1 MAMTTLNAFQR
12 PDGRIGIRN
21 YILVI
26 SMVSCSNT
34 VTERIARATGSIPIV
49 HEQGCT
55 EFEHD
60 HQRTRLALIAAG
72 KNPNVGAVLLVG
84 LGCEKTNIDE
94 VRKAIEET
102 GKPVESILIQNEG
115 GSPEAE
121 AKGISIVKKLKEHTD
136 QEERVECPISGLVV
150 GVQCGGSDWT
160 TALSGNSAI
169 GVMTD
174 IVVKNGGSVLM
185 SEVAGFPGSEHIVA
199 SRAASREIG
208 LQVLDMIS
216 ELRTEYIET
225 YGQKIEE
232 VNPTPGNKAGGITT
246 LVEKS
251 MGNIKKMGTSPVQ
264 GVLKLGDAMSH
275 PGLWIVDNRAQGPD
289 PFNLTGLAME
299 GAIVTVFSTGRGSP
313 VGNAVMPTL
322 KLTGNPETFQKLQSI
337 TDFNAGIIIEGTSIV
352 ETGEKLYKMLLEIAN
367 GKQTK
372 SEINGNFEYTIP
384 RETARK
390 DHGGCPK
397 E

>member
-1 MAMTTLNAFQR
+1 
-12 PDGRIGIRN
+12 
-21 YILVI
+21 
-26 SMVSCSNT
+26 MVSCANT
-34 VTERIARATGSIPIV
+34 VTERIARATGTIPIV

-60 HQRTRLALIAAG
+60 HERTRLALISAG
-72 KNPNVGAVLLVG
+72 RNPNVGGVLLVG
-84 LGCEKTNIDE
+84 LGCEQTNIEDI
-94 VRKAIEET
+94 RSAIAET
-102 GKPVESILIQNEG
+102 GKPVETILIQREG

-121 AKGISIVKKLKEHTD
+121 KRGDDLVRRLKARLDAE
-136 QEERVECPISGLVV
+136 QRVPCTVGDLVV

-160 TALSGNSAI
+160 TALSANPVI

-174 IVVKNGGSVLM
+174 LVIAEGGSVLM

-199 SRAASREIG
+199 SRAVNRSVA
-208 LQVLDMIS
+208 LHVLDMIS
-216 ELRTEYIET
+216 ELREEYLGT

-264 GVLKLGDAMSH
+264 GVLKLGEPIPH

-299 GAIVTVFSTGRGSP
+299 GAVVAAFSSGRGSP
-313 VGNAVMPTL
+313 VGNAVMPAL
-322 KLTGNPETFQKLQSI
+322 KLTGNPKTFERLASI
-337 TDFNAGIIIEGTSIV
+337 TDFNAGIVIEGHSIPD
-352 ETGEKLYKMLLEIAN
+352 TGAALYAMLLEVAN
-367 GKQTK
+367 GRETK
-372 SEINGNFEYTIP
+372 SEINGNFEYIIP
-384 RETARK
+384 REAARRS
-390 DHGGCPK
+390 HGRCSLL
-397 E
+397 

>member
-1 MAMTTLNAFQR
+1 MKEIKAFKR
-12 PDGRIGIRN
+12 ADGRVGIRN
-21 YILVI
+21 SVLVI
-26 SMVSCSNT
+26 SMVSCSNI
-34 VTERIARATGSIPIV
+34 VAEQIARSTGVVPIV

-60 HQRTRLALIAAG
+60 HERTRLALIAAG
-72 KNPNVGAVLLVG
+72 RNPNVGAVLLVG
-84 LGCEKTNIDE
+84 LGCEQTNIGE
-94 VRKAIEET
+94 IRAAIET
-102 GKPVESILIQNEG
+102 SGKPVEALLIQNEG
-115 GSPEAE
+115 GSPEAV
-121 AKGISIVKKLKEHTD
+121 AKGISIVEKLKKELSAV
-136 QEERVECPISGLVV
+136 ERTLCPVSGLVV

-160 TALSGNSAI
+160 TALSGNSSI

-174 IVVKNGGSVLM
+174 LVIRDGGSVLM

-199 SRAASREIG
+199 SRAVDREVG

-216 ELRTEYIET
+216 ELRSEYIET

-264 GVLKLGDAMSH
+264 GVVKLGEQISR
-275 PGLWIVDNRAQGPD
+275 PGLWVVDNRAQGPD
-289 PFNLTGLAME
+289 SFNLTGLAME
-299 GAIVTVFSTGRGSP
+299 GAVITVFSSGRGSP

-322 KLTGNPETFQKLQSI
+322 KLTGNPETFKKLASI
-337 TDFNAGIIIEGTSIV
+337 MDFNSGTIIEG
-352 ETGEKLYKMLLEIAN
+352 ETIEKVGEELYELLLEIAS
-367 GKQTK
+367 GKETK

-384 RETARK
+384 RESARK
-390 DHGGCPK
+390 KSAASCPRG
-397 E
+397 

>member
-1 MAMTTLNAFQR
+1 MKEIKAFKR
-12 PDGRIGIRN
+12 ADGRVGIRN
-21 YILVI
+21 SVLVI
-26 SMVSCSNT
+26 SMVSCSNI
-34 VTERIARATGSIPIV
+34 VTEQIARSTGVVPIV

-60 HQRTRLALIAAG
+60 HERTRLALIAAG
-72 KNPNVGAVLLVG
+72 RNPNVGAVLLVG
-84 LGCEKTNIDE
+84 LGCEQTNIGE
-94 VRKAIEET
+94 IRAAIET
-102 GKPVESILIQNEG
+102 SGKPVEALLIQDEG
-115 GSPEAE
+115 GSPEAV
-121 AKGISIVKKLKEHTD
+121 AKGISIVEKLKKEIAGI
-136 QEERVECPISGLVV
+136 ERTSCPVSGLVV

-160 TALSGNSAI
+160 TALSGNSSI

-174 IVVKNGGSVLM
+174 LVIRDGGSVLM

-199 SRAASREIG
+199 SRAVNREVG

-216 ELRTEYIET
+216 ELRSEYIET

-264 GVLKLGDAMSH
+264 GVVKLGEQISR
-275 PGLWIVDNRAQGPD
+275 PGLWVVDNRAQGPD
-289 PFNLTGLAME
+289 SFNLTGLAME
-299 GAIVTVFSTGRGSP
+299 GAVITVFSSGRGSP

-322 KLTGNPETFQKLQSI
+322 KLTGNPETFKKLASI
-337 TDFNAGIIIEGTSIV
+337 MDFNSGTIIEGKPIEKV
-352 ETGEKLYKMLLEIAN
+352 GEELYELLLEIAS
-367 GKQTK
+367 GKETK

-384 RETARK
+384 RESARK
-390 DHGGCPK
+390 RSSVRCPRG
-397 E
+397 

>member
-1 MAMTTLNAFQR
+1 MDRINAYIR

-34 VTERIARATGSIPIV
+34 VTERIARATGAISVV

-60 HQRTRLALIAAG
+60 HKRTKLGLISAG
-72 KNPNVGAVLLVG
+72 RNPNVGGVLLVG
-84 LGCEKTNIDE
+84 LGCEKTNIEE
-94 VRKAIEET
+94 VKNAIAET
-102 GKPVESILIQNEG
+102 GKPVESMLIQKEG
-115 GSPEAE
+115 GSPQAE
-121 AKGISIVKKLKEHTD
+121 KKGISLVEKLREI
-136 QEERVECPISGLVV
+136 ISDEKRQSCTLEGLVV

-160 TALSGNSAI
+160 TALSGNIAI

-174 IVVKNGGSVLM
+174 LVIKNGGSVLM

-199 SRAASREIG
+199 SRAVSHEVG

-216 ELRTEYIET
+216 ELREEYIET

-264 GVLKLGDAMSH
+264 GVLKLGEEIPR
-275 PGLWIVDNRAQGPD
+275 PGLWVIDNRAQGPD
-289 PFNLTGLAME
+289 AFNLTGLAME
-299 GAIVTVFSTGRGSP
+299 GAVLTAFSTGRGSP

-322 KLTGNPETFQKLQSI
+322 KLTGNPETFGRLESMI
-337 TDFNAGIIIEGTSIV
+337 DFNAGVIIEGASIE
-352 ETGEKLYKMLLEIAN
+352 ETGRRLYELLLEIAN
-367 GKQTK
+367 GRETK
-372 SEINGNFEYTIP
+372 SEINCDFEYTIP
-384 RETARK
+384 REAARK
-390 DHGGCPK
+390 K
-397 E
+397 